1 MQFLGLRTLTQY
13 GKWRKNAK
21 GCQPLEE
28 PSSKQSAPGPGKFP
42 GKLTIVRND
51 PLEVVVGPLTSK
63 KRAPRAPPKPKVD
76 VNGNVLEL
84 KKRAPAKPKGKANIK
99 DEKITIKDE
108 KPAIETRR
116 LLSKT
121 RRLPEE
127 VDGRV
132 VEKKEGVKRS

>member
-1 MQFLGLRTLTQY
+1 MISKTAE
-13 GKWRKNAK
+13 KMNAV
-21 GCQPLEE
+21 
-28 PSSKQSAPGPGKFP
+28 PGPEDTHTVWQMEEECEGLSTP
-42 GKLTIVRND
+42 RRTIKND